1 MEKFTFS
8 FCKYFVRT
16 NLWINSDGAFKQ
28 FLIFRNPF
36 LPFFSI
42 IQFQFKI
49 KTNLDWAGGILS
61 RPLHTCISISDTLFS
76 IASILLKN
84 ILNMFLS
91 NFNRF
96 PLWVRNKFSSRAKY
110 DVRQNVGSWRI
121 FGFSI
126 SNLICRWCLTFR
138 FCCVGHVKC
147 KMWKF

>member
-16 NLWINSDGAFKQ
+16 NLWISSDGAFKQ
-28 FLIFRNPF
+28 FLIFPNPSHPF
-36 LPFFSI
+36 LSI

-49 KTNLDWAGGILS
+49 KTNLDWAGGIFI
-61 RPLHTCISISDTLFS
+61 PTFTYIYFCIRQFS
-76 IASILLKN
+76 IAGILLKN
-84 ILNMFLS
+84 TLNMFLS

-96 PLWVRNKFSSRAKY
+96 PLWVRNKFSSGAKY

>member
-28 FLIFRNPF
+28 FLIFRNPSHPF
-36 LPFFSI
+36 LSI

-61 RPLHTCISISDTLFS
+61 RPLHTFIFLYQTVQYCQYFIE
-76 IASILLKN
+76 K

-96 PLWVRNKFSSRAKY
+96 PLWFGNKFSSGAKY
-110 DVRQNVGSWRI
+110 DVSQNVGCWRI